1 MVNCSSAIT
10 AFIEDEPPRFARP
23 VNYVL
28 EFAAMHDPVDPPAK
42 HEPTEEQLQILN
54 LIRQDPYISYED
66 LAKVSKLSEDQ
77 VGRLLKIL
85 RQNEWLDSKYIV
97 DPVVLGYRLRYRVDV
112 KINPLSLR
120 GESAKLKGSK
130 LLPNDNPQKIL
141 AAYIKDTL
149 ALDKR
154 FSDRVMI
161 EDITIVMGDPADLC
175 VTLRVKDHD
184 DILDF
189 VTAGLRETPGI
200 ENTMTCLEAWSIL
213 TGKLSEAKQKKFRAP
228 RG

>member
-1 MVNCSSAIT
+1 MGNYSLPIT
-10 AFIEDEPPRFARP
+10 ASIEYEPVARSAH
-23 VNYVL
+23 YVL
-28 EFAAMHDPVDPPAK
+28 EFSTMHEPV
-42 HEPTEEQLQILN
+42 EPTEEQLQILN
-54 LIRQDPYISYED
+54 LIRQHPHISHQD
-66 LAKVSKLSEDQ
+66 LAKASELSVDQ
-77 VGRLLKIL
+77 IGRRLTEM
-85 RQNEWLDSKYIV
+85 RENEWLDLKYIV

-120 GESAKLKGSK
+120 GESAMLKGSK

-149 ALDKR
+149 AEESR
-154 FSDRVMI
+154 FKDRVMI

-213 TGKLSEAKQKKFRAP
+213 TGKLSEAIQKKFGAP